1 MGRGNGDLSRHR
13 LTASLHQQAASPCQ
27 RPLVGQPTPAGRH
40 DGSGGADGDA
50 AARHGPPEV
59 LPDRLELRAAGQDGP
74 EFSAIRTAA
83 RLGRGRPWWLLVLV
97 AVVAI
102 GLTALVWW
110 RGAPAPTDAA
120 DLRVLDPGI
129 AVAPAP
135 AAQAPLTQMRVV
147 IHLVGRVRHPGVVS
161 LPAGSRLAQAVA
173 AAGGLLPGT
182 AVTGVNL
189 ARRLVDGEQVAIGV
203 TATTADGSGAAGGGS
218 GVTSGAGGP
227 ATAEVVD
234 LNQATAE
241 QLDSLPRVG
250 PATAAKI
257 IEYRSR
263 HGPFR
268 SVEQLLD
275 VPGIGEATLANL
287 RDRVRV

>member
-1 MGRGNGDLSRHR
+1 MGGAQGDLSRHR
-13 LTASLHQQAASPCQ
+13 LAASLHQRSVAGQATPGPWPGHGAGAAGE
-27 RPLVGQPTPAGRH
+27 LAGGQGPAGL
-40 DGSGGADGDA
+40 
-50 AARHGPPEV
+50 PEV
-59 LPDRLELRAAGQDGP
+59 LELRAAGRVGP
-74 EFSAIRTAA
+74 EFSAVRAAA
-83 RLGRGRPWWLLVLV
+83 RLGRGRPWWLLVVL

-102 GLTALVWW
+102 VLAAVVWW
-110 RGAPAPTDAA
+110 RGVPEPADAA
-120 DLRVLDPGI
+120 RLRVLDPGVPVVSS
-129 AVAPAP
+129 AGGQSPL
-135 AAQAPLTQMRVV
+135 AQPRVV
-147 IHLVGRVRHPGVVS
+147 VHLVGKVRHPGVVS
-161 LPAGSRLAQAVA
+161 LPVGSRLAQAVA

-182 AVTGVNL
+182 ALTGINL

-203 TATTADGSGAAGGGS
+203 AREPAMAAATGGGS
-218 GVTSGAGGP
+218 GSSDGTGSAP
-227 ATAEVVD
+227 AAAEVVE

-241 QLDSLPRVG
+241 QLDSLPRIG